1 MMIARTLMIG
11 WARGWVTTSYIMIFL
26 LGVPAVLKNCLSARI
41 SFRVPRVTD
50 QNRDQ

>member
-1 MMIARTLMIG
+1 MIG

-26 LGVPAVLKNCLSARI
+26 LGVPAVLKELLVGEI
-41 SFRVPRVTD
+41 FFRVARVTD

>member
-1 MMIARTLMIG
+1 MIARTLMIG

-26 LGVPAVLKNCLSARI
+26 LGVPAVLKELLVGEDLLPR
-41 SFRVPRVTD
+41 RRVTE